1 MSAGQPR
8 SGWLPIHR
16 HALFGVSALI
26 GLAALVTA
34 LFLQAEL
41 AYSIGANAFFAAYS
55 ALVLAEMPLLS
66 ADYLSRN
73 ARATDQPLAVIF
85 IITFMVVGVAV
96 GALFQIING
105 QGVGPAGLVFA
116 LASIPLGWFTIH
128 AMTALHYA
136 HVYWSDE
143 AGETTEK
150 KPAGGFEFPGTKH
163 RHDGPDFRH
172 LCDDRTYAPHRAGA
186 FHRFVLLQHGHR
198 RGGSQS
204 GRQPRRLKP
213 RVTDQ
218 SAQAA
223 LVPGIGPRGV

>member
-1 MSAGQPR
+1 MNAGQPR

-16 HALFGVSALI
+16 HALFGLSALI

-41 AYSIGANAFFAAYS
+41 AYSIGANAFFAIYS

-96 GALFQIING
+96 GALFQIINSPG
-105 QGVGPAGLVFA
+105 TGPAGLVFV

-136 HVYWSDE
+136 HVYWMD
-143 AGETTEK
+143 GDGQGGRDK
-150 KPAGGFEFPGTKH
+150 RGKPAGGFEFPGTE
-163 RHDGPDFRH
+163 RPQGWDFLYFSTVIGMTAQTSDTSVTTAHMR
-172 LCDDRTYAPHRAGA
+172 RI
-186 FHRFVLLQHGHR
+186 VLAH
-198 RGGSQS
+198 SIVS
-204 GRQPRRLKP
+204 FFFNT
-213 RVTDQ
+213 VIV
-218 SAQAA
+218 AA
-223 LVPGIGPRGV
+223 AVNLAVSFGN

>member
-16 HALFGVSALI
+16 HALFGLSALI

-34 LFLQAEL
+34 LFLKAEL
-41 AYSIGANAFFAAYS
+41 AYSIGANAFFAVYS

-73 ARATDQPLAVIF
+73 ARATDQPLTVIF

-96 GALFQIING
+96 GALFQIINS
-105 QGVGPAGLVFA
+105 QGAGTAGLVFA

-136 HVYWSDE
+136 HVCWSG
-143 AGETTEK
+143 GETAADE
-150 KPAGGFEFPGTKH
+150 PAGGLGFAGTE
-163 RHDGPDFRH
+163 RPQGWDFLYFSTVIGMTAQTSDTAVTTTQMR
-172 LCDDRTYAPHRAGA
+172 RI
-186 FHRFVLLQHGHR
+186 VLAHSIVSFFFNTVIVAAAVNLAVSL
-198 RGGSQS
+198 GS
-204 GRQPRRLKP
+204 
-213 RVTDQ
+213 
-218 SAQAA
+218 
-223 LVPGIGPRGV
+223 

>member
-26 GLAALVTA
+26 GLAALITA

-136 HVYWSDE
+136 HVYWSDD

-163 RHDGPDFRH
+163 PQGWDFLYFSTVIGMTAQTSDTSVTTAHMR
-172 LCDDRTYAPHRAGA
+172 RI
-186 FHRFVLLQHGHR
+186 VLAH
-198 RGGSQS
+198 SIVS
-204 GRQPRRLKP
+204 FFFNT
-213 RVTDQ
+213 VIV
-218 SAQAA
+218 AA
-223 LVPGIGPRGV
+223 AVNLAVSLGD